1 MCQPD
6 GTSTVP
12 APLACIHI
20 DAHTDTWDTL
30 YGEQLSHGAPFRRAV
45 EAGLLDPSKVSGGDG
60 EEGRRR
66 VKRREEEEQ

>member
-1 MCQPD
+1 MACQPD
-6 GTSTVP
+6 GTTTVP

-60 EEGRRR
+60 EQGRRR
-66 VKRREEEEQ
+66 EKKSKEE